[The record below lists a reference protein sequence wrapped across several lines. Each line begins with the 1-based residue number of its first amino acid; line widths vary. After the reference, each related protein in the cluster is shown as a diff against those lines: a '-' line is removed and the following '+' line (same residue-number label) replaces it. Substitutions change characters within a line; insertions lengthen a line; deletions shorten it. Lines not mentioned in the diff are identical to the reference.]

1 MLEAALALC
10 TTHFPTHSLILLLRL
25 LRLLAVRSTMM
36 MIQRTPSMNNR
47 TPKRSTSL
55 VSTLIRPVIDRR
67 TYDRSVSPASSFSSS
82 ILVRGM
88 SEAMTPQKLS
98 PQSRSS
104 VSQEKSN
111 RRRMIDFTRRRTV
124 AGPTEPISNNK
135 ENLPVP
141 SRTSSYR
148 YSAAA
153 TATTSNNDQ
162 VSKKY
167 FFHPTPSKR
176 MEENLPNT
184 YGSTHSRHSISSVY
198 LLSHAPGALPPPPP
212 PPVQPSSS
220 SSFHSLTRG
229 LRRRSSLH
237 VTPSHPTSP
246 ESLDDLLCD
255 REVESYFYPS
265 PTTHR
270 EHIYINI
277 PTPPN
282 HYQALPYL
290 QGTLC

>member
-10 TTHFPTHSLILLLRL
+10 TTHFPTHSLILLRLRL
-25 LRLLAVRSTMM
+25 LLAVRSTMM

-141 SRTSSYR
+141 TRTSSYR
-148 YSAAA
+148 YSA
-153 TATTSNNDQ
+153 TTTSNNNDQ

-167 FFHPTPSKR
+167 FFHPTPNRR
-176 MEENLPNT
+176 MEENSPNT

-198 LLSHAPGALPPPPP
+198 LPAHAPVALPPPPP
-212 PPVQPSSS
+212 VQHSSS
-220 SSFHSLTRG
+220 SGFHSLSKG

-237 VTPSHPTSP
+237 FTPSHPTSP

-265 PTTHR
+265 ASTHR